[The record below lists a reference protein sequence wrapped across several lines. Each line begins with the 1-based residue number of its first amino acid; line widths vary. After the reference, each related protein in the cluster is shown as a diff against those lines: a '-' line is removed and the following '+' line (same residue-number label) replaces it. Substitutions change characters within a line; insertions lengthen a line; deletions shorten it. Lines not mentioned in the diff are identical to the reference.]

1 MQFTIRQ
8 DARAQ
13 ASTALEKFFRAG
25 RDGAIHPVTGP
36 AFLRAMKT
44 DTLNFEI
51 APDQR
56 IQIDS
61 LSDYVATQ

>member
-25 RDGAIHPVTGP
+25 RNGAIHPVARP
-36 AFLRAMKT
+36 AFLHATKT
-44 DTLNFEI
+44 NTLNFEI
-51 APDQR
+51 SPDQL

-61 LSDYVATQ
+61 MSDHVATH